1 MVRFV
6 LSCYSPYLAYSQ
18 LVHNHFFRILD
29 SDLEDFVFTVAL
41 QETDLVTLL
50 DGSREDSDQSDD
62 TSEMVIAI

>member
-1 MVRFV
+1 MILLL
-6 LSCYSPYLAYSQ
+6 LSCYSPYLPNSQ
-18 LVHNHFFRILD
+18 LVHNHFFRILN